1 MFSLSLLP
9 SAGAAFI
16 QTLLKA
22 PGSSN
27 PLFPLQTQSP
37 NSQSDLPGS
46 FLPPTAMPSSDSTL
60 PPTVTLTKNGET
72 GEKLGFAC
80 QEWGAE
86 RPPVPEQLQATSC
99 STPDNFSSCN
109 LSPGSDTLQPAV
121 ELQDLPFPSRLHSFQ
136 AFFLQ
141 PVSLANT
148 SMPFSIHLQS
158 ASLCWA
164 TPKPGGCFYQ
174 APPTFHAIRLS
185 LSYPNLSEHRDKVC
199 PPKL

>member
-1 MFSLSLLP
+1 MQRDHLSQNSYRPLHAPPLTTFP
-9 SAGAAFI
+9 AAI
-16 QTLLKA
+16 SPQAQT
-22 PGSSN
+22 PYS
-27 PLFPLQTQSP
+27 
-37 NSQSDLPGS
+37 
-46 FLPPTAMPSSDSTL
+46 
-60 PPTVTLTKNGET
+60 
-72 GEKLGFAC
+72 
-80 QEWGAE
+80 
-86 RPPVPEQLQATSC
+86 
-99 STPDNFSSCN
+99 
-109 LSPGSDTLQPAV
+109 PAV